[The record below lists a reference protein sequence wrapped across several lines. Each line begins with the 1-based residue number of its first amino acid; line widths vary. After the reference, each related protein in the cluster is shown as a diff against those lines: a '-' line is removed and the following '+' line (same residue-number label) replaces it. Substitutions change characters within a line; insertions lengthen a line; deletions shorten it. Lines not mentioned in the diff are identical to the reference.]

1 MGKTKKSMKIMQLKW
16 PKYQKPKTKRQ
27 KYRMNETNVYKQSYF
42 ETPKI
47 NICLLLRLVIF
58 FMNKSL
64 ICTHHSYAT
73 NTAILVFADC
83 VTGCILVS
91 SEKQNPLK
99 IMHNKKRALSL
110 SIISIALQKC
120 QNTHHSAASLIL
132 KLMINTEASSSC
144 VI

>member
-1 MGKTKKSMKIMQLKW
+1 MEEWLAVSTSWLCPLQVTQPITTFLTKLYIC
-16 PKYQKPKTKRQ
+16 
-27 KYRMNETNVYKQSYF
+27 KQSCF
-42 ETPKI
+42 ETLKLP
-47 NICLLLRLVIF
+47 L
-58 FMNKSL
+58 L

-73 NTAILVFADC
+73 NTAILVFVDC

-132 KLMINTEASSSC
+132 KLTIDTQASSSC